1 MDRGAMGALAE
12 PRRTTMLTFRAKIM
26 TVAAVT
32 ALIVLGTVATP
43 VHAANSECS
52 DLTKDFQDKM
62 KAASKSF
69 LGTMADMVRYAA
81 EPDGAEK
88 TLAQRNVC
96 QSANEL
102 LSIARTSRSL
112 SKTCELGKKELATIE
127 KGIKKIQSG
136 VAQACSL

>member
-1 MDRGAMGALAE
+1 
-12 PRRTTMLTFRAKIM
+12 MLTFRAKIM

-52 DLTKDFQDKM
+52 DLTKDFEEKV
-62 KAASKSF
+62 KAATKSF
-69 LGTMADMVRYAA
+69 VGTAADMIRYAA

-88 TLAQRNVC
+88 TLAQRNFC
-96 QSANEL
+96 QSANEM
-102 LSIARTSRSL
+102 LSIARTLRSL
-112 SKTCELGKKELATIE
+112 SKTCEWGKKELATIE
-127 KGIKKIQSG
+127 KGIKKIQSR